1 MKVRLTAHTSKHGG
15 QVAQSVEQRT
25 ENPCVECSI
34 HSLPTN
40 VSPGIF
46 VTSQPLLKIAN
57 CRVRARLINRSTGEA
72 ESHVRAK
79 CREDIMKIKV
89 APIGIVA
96 ALVFAFAS
104 AQPCAAMGPIGAG
117 IGVGALGGT
126 APYVR
131 ASPWAN
137 DVPGEPQGQGNFW
150 KQVAAQRAAS
160 AKTELHFDLSQCQK
174 IDTGLYNCS
183 ATDKPICNGE
193 SK

>member
-1 MKVRLTAHTSKHGG
+1 
-15 QVAQSVEQRT
+15 
-25 ENPCVECSI
+25 
-34 HSLPTN
+34 
-40 VSPGIF
+40 
-46 VTSQPLLKIAN
+46 
-57 CRVRARLINRSTGEA
+57 
-72 ESHVRAK
+72 
-79 CREDIMKIKV
+79 MKIKV
-89 APIGIVA
+89 APVGIVSA
-96 ALVFAFAS
+96 FIFALAS
-104 AQPCAAMGPIGAG
+104 AQPCAAMGPIGGGVG
-117 IGVGALGGT
+117 IGAMGGT

-193 SK
+193 YKGQAECVGVGPSGGVFVQTRSAN